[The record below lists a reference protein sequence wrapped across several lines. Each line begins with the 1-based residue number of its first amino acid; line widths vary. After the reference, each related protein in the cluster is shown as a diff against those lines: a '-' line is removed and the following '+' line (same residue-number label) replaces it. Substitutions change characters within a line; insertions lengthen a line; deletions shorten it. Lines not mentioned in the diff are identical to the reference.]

1 MLKSNATLSLLN
13 LHCASIKRN
22 FFICSFS
29 HAILRHSACDI
40 GADGAWALSDTLMS
54 ENTTLKSLILTCL
67 LIDHVDVS
75 KCLPLLIFFF
85 FDAILHSSL
94 CLSSRNH
101 AAANVLGDDGA
112 FALVE
117 TVKVNTTLTTLDLS
131 CLRHCFHCC
140 GKRRTMQTQTTK

>member
-1 MLKSNATLSLLN
+1 
-13 LHCASIKRN
+13 
-22 FFICSFS
+22 
-29 HAILRHSACDI
+29 
-40 GADGAWALSDTLMS
+40 MS

-131 CLRHCFHCC
+131 CLRHCFHCF
-140 GKRRTMQTQTTK
+140 GSTVNNANADNKIGLAGARALAEVLKFNTTLKTLDFSGESTLFQKGIDQNI